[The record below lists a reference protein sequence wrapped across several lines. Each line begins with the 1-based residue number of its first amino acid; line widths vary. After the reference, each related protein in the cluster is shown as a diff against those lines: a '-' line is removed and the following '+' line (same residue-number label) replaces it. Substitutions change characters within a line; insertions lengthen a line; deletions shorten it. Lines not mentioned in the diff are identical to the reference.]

1 MLFLLFQ
8 IGKDRYA
15 LEAPQIVEVLPLI
28 NFKRIP
34 NAPQGIAGVFNF
46 HGAAV
51 PLIDLTELALGRPS
65 HAKMST
71 RIILIHYQKE
81 SGQKHLLGLL
91 AEHVMETIKLAESDF
106 VDCGVAAGG
115 APYLGSVL
123 TSKDAIIQRIE
134 SSRLLPQ
141 ELREQL
147 FCGLVDSAQ

>member
-15 LEAPQIVEVLPLI
+15 LDAPQIVEVLPLI

-71 RIILIHYQKE
+71 RIILIHYQRE

-147 FCGLVDSAQ
+147 FCGLVDRAQ